1 MLTTIVIVMVIYFG
15 VMTLLGILGK
25 KHTATFESYLNIA
38 RSAGPMMVVCSA
50 VGTHIGNGF
59 VVGGASDG
67 ASIGLGGAV
76 YGLGC
81 ALSYVVVALT
91 VSDFLY
97 KRNCVSLA
105 DYLSARY
112 GDKITS
118 VVYDVSTTLSYI
130 GNVGA
135 QLMAGYALFEALGL
149 NGMWGVIIIAVVVL
163 IYSQVAGLWGSFATS
178 VLQTLIILV
187 ALVLAAIVIT
197 TKGAFEIIND
207 AVQAGQT
214 PDGFYDLVSMSIPA
228 FIGLTIP
235 TSISTLVDQCVFQRI
250 NASRSAAT
258 AKWGHVG
265 AGLLLVPLAFL
276 PTFIGMYGRAAY
288 GAEGDTV
295 FFDVLLNDLP
305 PVIAA
310 IAVCAVLAAVMSTIS
325 GMYNSFTT
333 TIIKDIYRDMINPKA
348 DDKLLYAMST
358 GLSIITTTA
367 CVLIA
372 LFADSII
379 GLLTATYTFIGAAC
393 LIPFLGGIL
402 WKGANAKGAVASS
415 VAGVFFCLLD
425 MVGII
430 NPTYESLFPL
440 VPALIAF
447 VIVSLATRKGDPAQ
461 SAAAE

>member
-1 MLTTIVIVMVIYFG
+1 MLTTIIIVMAIYFLG
-15 VMTLLGILGK
+15 MTALGIYGK
-25 KHTATFESYLNIA
+25 NHTSTFESYLNIT
-38 RSAGPMMVVCSA
+38 RTAGPMMVICSA

-59 VVGGASDG
+59 VVGGAADG
-67 ASIGLGGAV
+67 ASIGLGGCV

-81 ALSYVVVALT
+81 ALSYIVVAVS

-105 DYLSARY
+105 DYLEARY

-135 QLMAGYALFEALGL
+135 QLMAGYALFVALGL

-178 VLQTLIILV
+178 VIQTIIILC
-187 ALVLAAIVIT
+187 ALILTSVVIT
-197 TKGAFEIIND
+197 SKGAFGIIND
-207 AVQAGQT
+207 AVVTGGA
-214 PDGFYDLVSMSIPA
+214 PDGFYKIFSMSFPA
-228 FIGLTIP
+228 LIGLTIP

-250 NASRSAAT
+250 NAAKDAKT
-258 AKWGHVG
+258 AKWGHIF

-276 PTFIGMYGRAAY
+276 PTFIGMYGRAVY
-288 GAEGDTV
+288 GVSDNTA
-295 FFDVLLNDLP
+295 FFNVLLNDLP
-305 PVIAA
+305 PVVAA

-333 TIIKDIYRDMINPKA
+333 TLIKDIYRDMINPKA
-348 DDKLLYAMST
+348 SDRQLYAMST
-358 GLSIITTTA
+358 VLSIITTTA

-372 LFADSII
+372 LFSDSII
-379 GLLTATYTFIGAAC
+379 GLLTSTYTFIGAAC

-402 WKGANAKGAVASS
+402 WKGATAKGAVASS
-415 VAGVFFCLLD
+415 IFGVFFCVLD
-425 MVGII
+425 MIGII
-430 NPTYESLFPL
+430 SPTYESLFPL

-447 VIVSLATRKGDPAQ
+447 VAISLVTKKGEPSMPAESQ
-461 SAAAE
+461 